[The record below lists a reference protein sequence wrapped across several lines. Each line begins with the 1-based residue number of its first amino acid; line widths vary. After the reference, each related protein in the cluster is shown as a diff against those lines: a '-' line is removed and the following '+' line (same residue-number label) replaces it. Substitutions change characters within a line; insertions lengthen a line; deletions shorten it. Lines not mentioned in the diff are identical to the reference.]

1 MKYHF
6 NKKNSIFIS
15 VLFCAFL
22 ALLLFAPG
30 KFSAQAAA
38 YNHYCKVLSNPYSPT
53 DLSVNT
59 DPVDANCEPGG
70 QDDLALTSVSDKT
83 TFIAAIEDKLV
94 NGYGFQKIG
103 AQYIIDGIGNDANA
117 SWQVRVNNP
126 NVTITIE
133 DYAYA
138 TNSAYYNVDNRV
150 VTYSHSG
157 VAPSIVFRVDGVI
170 VYAIKINCGNPLGN
184 LPGLPVD
191 LCPNLPGDQSAIPF
205 GYVKDSN
212 GDCDRQPVS
221 NIGTGSCLSRTVT
234 ATASD
239 PDYSG
244 SITVEIWGDGPPG
257 SGTFLGSAI
266 TSGGSITFVDPN
278 PAKLITSGRSYYF
291 RAVGVNTA
299 GNQNGVY
306 TVAGPIT
313 LPSCNSSSCG
323 LQTFA
328 SSGMIVGLPHS
339 FEVNA
344 QLIAWTTPPY
354 TAGTSPA
361 MYLQIRDP
369 SGALVFNNASVA
381 YSETGIMP
389 AFLRYTY
396 TFTPTVGGIYTMVW
410 GLSGAGLN
418 ISCPASGGPVTNTAM
433 YAPYF
438 SVTGGD
444 ILSGGDIQSWNGD
457 NNPAWGIG
465 YNGAGTNLAALAT
478 GSISNFVT
486 GISLPGGVSAQS
498 GHGLAFANTTFGG
511 GTYGG
516 GYNVPNYT
524 PPVPVSSATASPG
537 TLDVGSFAP
546 GDYDLTYSGD
556 LTIFGTLHHGVR
568 LTINLTSGNL
578 YIANPGISYGIY
590 NSAADV
596 PRLNVFVL
604 NGDIFTDNDVNT
616 MRGVYYTGDSDGN
629 GSGGTFYSCS
639 YGLGSAVNLQ
649 TSASGYSDCYHKLTV
664 YGAVVA
670 KRLVLNRTWGN
681 LGSFKTASAVPA
693 DPGEEFIY
701 SAELWMSRGGSAS
714 GIGPVKYDSYVSLP
728 PIL

>member
-1 MKYHF
+1 
-6 NKKNSIFIS
+6 
-15 VLFCAFL
+15 
-22 ALLLFAPG
+22 
-30 KFSAQAAA
+30 
-38 YNHYCKVLSNPYSPT
+38 
-53 DLSVNT
+53 
-59 DPVDANCEPGG
+59 
-70 QDDLALTSVSDKT
+70 
-83 TFIAAIEDKLV
+83 
-94 NGYGFQKIG
+94 
-103 AQYIIDGIGNDANA
+103 
-117 SWQVRVNNP
+117 
-126 NVTITIE
+126 
-133 DYAYA
+133 
-138 TNSAYYNVDNRV
+138 
-150 VTYSHSG
+150 
-157 VAPSIVFRVDGVI
+157 
-170 VYAIKINCGNPLGN
+170 
-184 LPGLPVD
+184 
-191 LCPNLPGDQSAIPF
+191 
-205 GYVKDSN
+205 
-212 GDCDRQPVS
+212 
-221 NIGTGSCLSRTVT
+221 
-234 ATASD
+234 
-239 PDYSG
+239 
-244 SITVEIWGDGPPG
+244 
-257 SGTFLGSAI
+257 
-266 TSGGSITFVDPN
+266 
-278 PAKLITSGRSYYF
+278 
-291 RAVGVNTA
+291 
-299 GNQNGVY
+299 
-306 TVAGPIT
+306 
-313 LPSCNSSSCG
+313 
-323 LQTFA
+323 
-328 SSGMIVGLPHS
+328 
-339 FEVNA
+339 
-344 QLIAWTTPPY
+344 
-354 TAGTSPA
+354 
-361 MYLQIRDP
+361 
-369 SGALVFNNASVA
+369 
-381 YSETGIMP
+381 
-389 AFLRYTY
+389 
-396 TFTPTVGGIYTMVW
+396 MVW

-444 ILSGGDIQSWNGD
+444 ILSGGNIQSWNGD

-556 LTIFGTLHHGVR
+556 LTIFGTLHPGVR